1 MASQFDPKKDA
12 ANIRKHGI
20 SLTEADGVTDD
31 PLVLTKED
39 SFAEGEQRFVALGRN
54 FFGQLRVLV
63 YTYRGEDTRAISVRR
78 PDSKEI
84 RNYEE
89 GI

>member
-1 MASQFDPKKDA
+1 M
-12 ANIRKHGI
+12 
-20 SLTEADGVTDD
+20 TDD
-31 PLVLTKED
+31 PFVLTKED
-39 SFAEGEQRFVALGRN
+39 RFTEGEQRFFAPGRN
-54 FFGQLRVLV
+54 YFGQLRVLV
-63 YTYRGEDTRAISVRR
+63 YTDRGEDTRPISVRR